1 MNCHVTG
8 SAALLC
14 AALSFFST
22 DASACG
28 ACFTSLASATA
39 DSVVVGHRMAF
50 AVSATRTVLWDKF
63 EYTGSPGDFAWVLP
77 IKHGAIL
84 EASTD
89 AWFESLEAVTKTRVS
104 SPPLQCASSVGGGC
118 GLGQGS
124 DAKGSGE
131 SEYIGTGVTVVHQGT
146 VGPYETVTLQSQ
158 SGSELTDWLN
168 ANGYAIQPDA
178 QPIIDTYVSEG
189 ADFIALKLQPD
200 KGIQEMTPVRV
211 VTPGGDPILPLRM
224 VAIGTGAHV
233 SIVLYVI
240 GEARYAM
247 PDLDESTISLSDL
260 TWDYS
265 KNNSNYLKLRS
276 DALDQFLG
284 HTYLTTYAR
293 RGAFYETAQDALGTS
308 VFYGS
313 LDGGIIGSDNFSDLY
328 FSQAYENDGTFYPP
342 STCALDGIRSALE
355 STDVVTEDGA
365 SGIPSS
371 RFVCDA
377 QVVAGEEPKPPYS
390 DIAAAVIGM
399 HPSNVWVTRLELNL
413 PREALS
419 MDCVVE
425 PSSSQDRV
433 NNYLLALHVKNRPS
447 YCDEPVFTS
456 RVARGSA
463 RPSLTVSSLFALLAM
478 AFGFRRLRRQA

>member
-1 MNCHVTG
+1 MKRHVIG

-14 AALSFFST
+14 AALAFVSM
-22 DASACG
+22 DAGACG
-28 ACFTSLASATA
+28 ACFTSVASATA

-77 IKHGAIL
+77 VKHGAIL

-104 SPPLQCASSVGGGC
+104 SPALQCANRVGGGC
-118 GLGQGS
+118 GFSAS
-124 DAKGSGE
+124 DSAKSAGNGA
-131 SEYIGTGVTVVHQGT
+131 YIGTGVTVVHQGT
-146 VGPYETVTLQSQ
+146 VGPYDTVTLQSQ

-265 KNNSNYLKLRS
+265 KNNSNYLELRS

-293 RGAFYETAQDALGTS
+293 RGAFYETAQDAVGSS

-313 LDGGIIGSDNFSDLY
+313 LDAGTIGTDNFSDLY
-328 FSQAYENDGTFYPP
+328 FSQAYGNDGTFYPP
-342 STCALDGIRSALE
+342 STCALNDIRLALE
-355 STDVVTEDGA
+355 SDDLVTEDGA
-365 SGIPSS
+365 TGSPAS
-371 RFVCDA
+371 RFTCKP
-377 QVVAGEEPKPPYS
+377 VVVTGEPKPPYS

-399 HPSNVWVTRLELNL
+399 HPSKVWVTRLELNL

-425 PSSSQDRV
+425 AASSQERV

-447 YCDEPVFTS
+447 YCAEPVFTS

-463 RPSLTVSSLFALLAM
+463 RPSLTVSSLFALLTI
-478 AFGFRRLRRQA
+478 AFGFRRLRRKT